1 MKPFIVIRTPAHAGM
16 YLMKM
21 NCLWVKPVRFLIF
34 LNHALKWKNTK
45 YTRPLLSCSI
55 LILRCLS
62 KRSNCCIKTY
72 LFVHKNRGKKALC
85 SDKSVLERLGNWL
98 VHDCWESY
106 FKFDNVG
113 HSICGAHL
121 VRELESLVE
130 NHQLLPHIQWCRDI
144 CPNRRLHVNCQNL
157 IQPIFHL
164 ARYAEMSH
172 NDKPSLHNVQ
182 TLLVTKI
189 SPLTTFKLSPS
200 TKLQMLCYRS

>member
-1 MKPFIVIRTPAHAGM
+1 MVPGP
-16 YLMKM
+16 
-21 NCLWVKPVRFLIF
+21 
-34 LNHALKWKNTK
+34 
-45 YTRPLLSCSI
+45 RPLLSCSI

-144 CPNRRLHVNCQNL
+144 CPNRRLHVNCQNIQWCRDICPNRRLHVNCQNL

-172 NDKPSLHNVQ
+172 DDKPSLHNVQ

-200 TKLQMLCYRS
+200 TKLQVLSYRS